1 MPGRRQG
8 NCRARLWDCTV
19 FLETGRRALT
29 IRAVAAIPRAACS
42 KEIMKRIV
50 LFVLT
55 NLAIVLVLGI
65 VANLL
70 GVNRYLTANGLNM
83 GALLGFALI
92 MGFGG
97 AFISLLISKPV
108 AKWSAGVQVIE
119 QPRTADEAWIVNTV
133 RKFADQ
139 AGIGMPEVGIFE
151 GAPNAF
157 ATGAFKNS
165 ALVAVSTG
173 LLRNMTREE
182 VEAVIGHEVAHIANG
197 DMVTMTLIQGVMNT
211 FVVFLSRLIGYAVD
225 SFLRKGDQE
234 NSGPGIGYFVTT
246 IVLDIILG
254 FLAAIIVAWFSRQR
268 EFRADAG
275 AAQLMGRKQP
285 MINALSRL
293 GGLTPGELP
302 KSVAAMGI
310 AGGIGQLFSTHPP
323 IEERIAA
330 LQAMR

>member
-1 MPGRRQG
+1 
-8 NCRARLWDCTV
+8 
-19 FLETGRRALT
+19 
-29 IRAVAAIPRAACS
+29 
-42 KEIMKRIV
+42 MKRIV

-55 NLAIVLVLGI
+55 NLAVVVVLGV
-65 VANLL
+65 VASLL
-70 GVNRYLTANGLNM
+70 GVNRYLTANGLNL

-97 AFISLLISKPV
+97 AIISLLISKPV
-108 AKWSAGVQVIE
+108 AKWSSGVQVIDG
-119 QPRTADEAWIVNTV
+119 TGSADERWIVETV
-133 RKFADQ
+133 RKFADK
-139 AGIGMPEVGIFE
+139 AGIGMPEVGIFP
-151 GAPNAF
+151 GDPNAF

-173 LLRNMTREE
+173 LLQNMTREE

-211 FVVFLSRLIGYAVD
+211 FVVFLSRVIGYAVD
-225 SFLRKGDQE
+225 SFLRKGDSE
-234 NSGPGIGYFVTT
+234 NSGPGIGYWVTT
-246 IVLDIILG
+246 IVLDIVLG

-285 MINALSRL
+285 MINALARL
-293 GGLTPGELP
+293 GGLHTGELP
-302 KSVAAMGI
+302 KSVAAFGI

-323 IEERIAA
+323 IEQRIAA
-330 LQAMR
+330 LQNAQ

>member
-1 MPGRRQG
+1 MILLASPLTF
-8 NCRARLWDCTV
+8 ALCTWHSLGDGFN
-19 FLETGRRALT
+19 FL
-29 IRAVAAIPRAACS
+29 
-42 KEIMKRIV
+42 MKRII

-55 NLAIVLVLGI
+55 NLAVVLVLGV
-65 VANLL
+65 VASLL
-70 GVNRYLTANGLNM
+70 GVNKFLTSNGLDLT
-83 GALLGFALI
+83 ALLGFALI

-108 AKWSAGVQVIE
+108 AKWSSGVQVIA
-119 QPRTADEAWIVNTV
+119 QPSNADEKWLVDTV
-133 RKFADQ
+133 QKLADK

-151 GAPNAF
+151 GDPNAF

-173 LLRNMTREE
+173 LLQNMNHEE
-182 VEAVIGHEVAHIANG
+182 IEAVLAHEVAHIANG

-211 FVVFLSRLIGYAVD
+211 FVVFLSRVIGYAVD
-225 SFLRKGDQE
+225 SFLRKNDEE
-234 NSGPGIGYFVTT
+234 NTGPGMGYFITT
-246 IVLDIILG
+246 IVLDILLG
-254 FLAAIIVAWFSRQR
+254 FAGAIVVAWFSRQR

-275 AAQLMGRKQP
+275 AADLMGRKQP
-285 MINALSRL
+285 MMNALARL
-293 GGLTPGELP
+293 GGLHTAELP

-330 LQAMR
+330 LQNS